1 MIFSS
6 LEFIFIFLPLFLI
19 LYFVS
24 PTKYK
29 NYVLLI
35 GSIIFYIIGA
45 WEHPHYVLL
54 LGIAILLNY
63 IIGKKLEKNKNKK
76 ILIVGIIYNLIWLI
90 FFKYSDFIISI
101 ISNIS
106 DVYIEPLNLL
116 LPIGISFYTFQSIS
130 YIVDIYNEKCK
141 PAKSIIKYATYV
153 LMFPQLISGPLV
165 SYNNISR
172 QLDDRKNNKSNIN
185 CRICNS
191 WKCTRL
197 ILQHTIDRSSRR

>member
-90 FFKYSDFIISI
+90 FFKYI
-101 ISNIS
+101 
-106 DVYIEPLNLL
+106 
-116 LPIGISFYTFQSIS
+116 FYH
-130 YIVDIYNEKCK
+130 V
-141 PAKSIIKYATYV
+141 
-153 LMFPQLISGPLV
+153 
-165 SYNNISR
+165 
-172 QLDDRKNNKSNIN
+172 
-185 CRICNS
+185 
-191 WKCTRL
+191 
-197 ILQHTIDRSSRR
+197 

>member
-116 LPIGISFYTFQSIS
+116 LPIG
-130 YIVDIYNEKCK
+130 N
-141 PAKSIIKYATYV
+141 
-153 LMFPQLISGPLV
+153 
-165 SYNNISR
+165 
-172 QLDDRKNNKSNIN
+172 RKVKV
-185 CRICNS
+185 RL
-191 WKCTRL
+191 WKRK
-197 ILQHTIDRSSRR
+197 IL

>member
-76 ILIVGIIYNLIWLI
+76 ISKKVLTFGACSDIINIVAERHKQN
-90 FFKYSDFIISI
+90 SD
-101 ISNIS
+101 
-106 DVYIEPLNLL
+106 EAWP
-116 LPIGISFYTFQSIS
+116 G
-130 YIVDIYNEKCK
+130 
-141 PAKSIIKYATYV
+141 
-153 LMFPQLISGPLV
+153 
-165 SYNNISR
+165 
-172 QLDDRKNNKSNIN
+172 
-185 CRICNS
+185 
-191 WKCTRL
+191 
-197 ILQHTIDRSSRR
+197 SSVG

>member
-54 LGIAILLNY
+54 LGIAISLNY

-153 LMFPQLISGPLV
+153 STI
-165 SYNNISR
+165 NI
-172 QLDDRKNNKSNIN
+172 
-185 CRICNS
+185 
-191 WKCTRL
+191 
-197 ILQHTIDRSSRR
+197 RSTSII